1 MLRSSAFAPRKKN
14 SHKADFYLRAP
25 SFLQWLRG
33 RNCLLCDKGGCE
45 GRIEAA
51 HVDYAGGKGV
61 GIKVADRFSIPL
73 CSAHHRAQ
81 HNWAGRPSRTISASM
96 PWRRRKPTGTLGL
109 DAGHGRI
116 AVPDGHTIILR
127 SDYTRMQAHRLIEQ
141 APQGAFGRK
150 DLRMAIN
157 D

>member
-61 GIKVADRFSIPL
+61 GIKVADRYAIPL

-81 HNWAGRPSRTISASM
+81 HNWGWQTFEDNFRIDALEASKAYWNAWPGRRAWEDSRA
-96 PWRRRKPTGTLGL
+96 
-109 DAGHGRI
+109 
-116 AVPDGHTIILR
+116 
-127 SDYTRMQAHRLIEQ
+127 
-141 APQGAFGRK
+141 
-150 DLRMAIN
+150 
-157 D
+157 

>member
-33 RNCLLCDKGGCE
+33 RNCLLCDRGGCE

-61 GIKVADRFSIPL
+61 GIKVADRFAVPM
-73 CSAHHRAQ
+73 CAGHHRAQ
-81 HNWAGRPSRTISASM
+81 HAWGWQTFEDNFRIDALEASKAYWNAWPGRRAWEESR
-96 PWRRRKPTGTLGL
+96 G
-109 DAGHGRI
+109 
-116 AVPDGHTIILR
+116 
-127 SDYTRMQAHRLIEQ
+127 
-141 APQGAFGRK
+141 
-150 DLRMAIN
+150 
-157 D
+157 